1 MAAPPGDADATAAGV
16 VLVETGAEAGAEAG
30 ALADAVAEAA
40 GLLAAPEAAELPD
53 ELHAVSSNAVAAS
66 SVPAATDR
74 PFRLVKVSMV
84 SAPRIS
90 LAGSVSHVSSKTG
103 KGPPRL
109 ESAFPAARAQARS
122 A

>member
-1 MAAPPGDADATAAGV
+1 VADCIAAPPGDADAAGV
-16 VLVETGAEAGAEAG
+16 AGVEAGTEAGAEAG
-30 ALADAVAEAA
+30 ALADAVADAVAEAA

-109 ESAFPAARAQARS
+109 ESAFPGA
-122 A
+122 

>member
-16 VLVETGAEAGAEAG
+16 VGVEAGAETG
-30 ALADAVAEAA
+30 PEDTALAVADAVAEAA
-40 GLLAAPEAAELPD
+40 GLLAPPEAAELPD
-53 ELHAVSSNAVAAS
+53 ELHAVSSKAVAAS

-109 ESAFPAARAQARS
+109 ESAFPGA
-122 A
+122 

>member
-1 MAAPPGDADATAAGV
+1 MAAPPGDATAAGV
-16 VLVETGAEAGAEAG
+16 VGVEAGAEAG
-30 ALADAVAEAA
+30 PEATALADAVADAA
-40 GLLAAPEAAELPD
+40 GLLGAPEAAVLPD
-53 ELHAVSSNAVAAS
+53 ELHAVASNAVAAS
-66 SVPAATDR
+66 NVPAATDR
-74 PFRLVKVSMV
+74 PLRLVKVSMV

-109 ESAFPAARAQARS
+109 ESAFRGASAQARS